1 MIGPQASAGT
11 SARFEAFYRGRYQE
25 IAAYVRRRVGDD
37 AADDVIANVFT
48 VAWRRFGD
56 VPGPPQDR
64 PWLFA
69 VARNTISDHNRAQ
82 RRRFRL
88 GARLEADATF
98 TACPVSPQ
106 GPGHEY
112 ELVLAAMAALRP
124 AEREAL
130 QLVLWEEL
138 SHAEAAAVLGCSVNA
153 FELRYRRARNA
164 VRAAVA
170 SVAPA
175 PGSTGPCS
183 MTRPGSITG
192 PGSVSPIQNSAPV
205 GRHAS

>member
-1 MIGPQASAGT
+1 MIGPQPGART
-11 SARFEAFYRGRYQE
+11 PARFEAFYRGRYQE
-25 IAAYVRRRVGDD
+25 IAAYVRRRVTED

-69 VARNTISDHNRAQ
+69 VARHTIADHNRAQ

-88 GARLEADATF
+88 GARLIADAAI
-98 TACPVSPQ
+98 TARPVSA
-106 GPGHEY
+106 PGSAYEN
-112 ELVLAAMAALRP
+112 ELVLAALAALRP

-130 QLVLWEEL
+130 QLVHWEEL
-138 SHAEAAAVLGCSVNA
+138 SHAEAATVLGCTVNA
-153 FELRYRRARNA
+153 FELRYRRARKA

-170 SVAPA
+170 GAEEA
-175 PGSTGPCS
+175 PGP
-183 MTRPGSITG
+183 IAE
-192 PGSVSPIQNSAPV
+192 PGSVSSIQNSAVV

>member
-1 MIGPQASAGT
+1 MIGPHGSAGT
-11 SARFEAFYRGRYQE
+11 PAKFEAFYRGRYQE
-25 IAAYVRRRVGDD
+25 IAAYVRRRVPED

-88 GARLEADATF
+88 GARLTADAAI
-98 TACPVSPQ
+98 TARPLGASAH
-106 GPGHEY
+106 GY
-112 ELVLAAMAALRP
+112 ANDLVLAAMAALRP

-130 QLVLWEEL
+130 QLVHWEEL
-138 SHAEAAAVLGCSVNA
+138 SHAEAAAVVGCTVNA
-153 FELRYRRARNA
+153 FELRYRRARKA
-164 VRAAVA
+164 VRAAIADPTDAAGSIAQPSSVA
-170 SVAPA
+170 S
-175 PGSTGPCS
+175 
-183 MTRPGSITG
+183 
-192 PGSVSPIQNSAPV
+192 IQNSAAV

>member
-82 RRRFRL
+82 RRWFRL
-88 GARLEADATF
+88 GARLTADAAI
-98 TACPVSPQ
+98 TARPLGASA
-106 GPGHEY
+106 PGY
-112 ELVLAAMAALRP
+112 ANDLVLAAMAALRP

-130 QLVLWEEL
+130 QLVHWEEL
-138 SHAEAAAVLGCSVNA
+138 SHAEAAAVLGCTVNA
-153 FELRYRRARNA
+153 FELRYRRARHA

-170 SVAPA
+170 SSPIA
-175 PGSTGPCS
+175 PGS
-183 MTRPGSITG
+183 
-192 PGSVSPIQNSAPV
+192 VY
-205 GRHAS
+205 

>member
-1 MIGPQASAGT
+1 MIGPQASAGN
-11 SARFEAFYRGRYQE
+11 SAGFEAFYRGRYQE

-37 AADDVIANVFT
+37 AADDVIANVFA

-82 RRRFRL
+82 RRWFRL
-88 GARLEADATF
+88 GARLRADAAI
-98 TACPVSPQ
+98 TARPA
-106 GPGHEY
+106 GPPGLGYEY
-112 ELVLAAMAALRP
+112 ERVLAAMAALRP
-124 AEREAL
+124 PEREAL
-130 QLVLWEEL
+130 QLVHWEEL
-138 SHAEAAAVLGCSVNA
+138 SHAEAAAVVGCTVNA

-170 SVAPA
+170 DAA
-175 PGSTGPCS
+175 AA
-183 MTRPGSITG
+183 PGSITG
-192 PGSVSPIQNSAPV
+192 SGSVSTIRNSAAV

>member
-1 MIGPQASAGT
+1 MIGPLASTGA

-25 IAAYVRRRVGDD
+25 IAAYVRRRVADD

-56 VPGPPQDR
+56 VPDPPQDR

-82 RRRFRL
+82 RRWFRL
-88 GARLEADATF
+88 GARLTADAAI
-98 TACPVSPQ
+98 TAPVGSP
-106 GPGHEY
+106 GSVLEH

-130 QLVLWEEL
+130 QLVHWEEL
-138 SHAEAAAVLGCSVNA
+138 SHAEAAAVLGCTVNA
-153 FELRYRRARNA
+153 FELRYRRARQA

-170 SVAPA
+170 IATIA
-175 PGSTGPCS
+175 
-183 MTRPGSITG
+183 
-192 PGSVSPIQNSAPV
+192 PGSVSSIQNSAAI

>member
-11 SARFEAFYRGRYQE
+11 SERFEAFYRARYQE
-25 IAAYVRRRVGDD
+25 IAAYVRRRVADD
-37 AADDVIANVFT
+37 AADDVIASVFT

-82 RRRFRL
+82 RRWFRL
-88 GARLEADATF
+88 GARLTADA
-98 TACPVSPQ
+98 AIAARPL
-106 GPGHEY
+106 GPPEAGYVH
-112 ELVLAAMAALRP
+112 ELVLLAMAALRP

-130 QLVLWEEL
+130 QLVHWEQL
-138 SHAEAAAVLGCSVNA
+138 SHAEAAAVLGCTANA
-153 FELRYRRARNA
+153 FELRYRRARQA
-164 VRAAVA
+164 VRRAVA
-170 SVAPA
+170 GATAAPS
-175 PGSTGPCS
+175 P
-183 MTRPGSITG
+183 ITA
-192 PGSVSPIQNSAPV
+192 PGSVSSIQNSARV

>member
-11 SARFEAFYRGRYQE
+11 SARFEALYRDRYQE
-25 IAAYVRRRVGDD
+25 IAAYVRRRVADD

-56 VPGPPQDR
+56 VPGPPEDR

-88 GARLEADATF
+88 GTRLKADA
-98 TACPVSPQ
+98 ALSARPVGLSAS
-106 GPGHEY
+106 GHDH
-112 ELVLAAMAALRP
+112 ELILAAMAALRP

-130 QLVLWEEL
+130 QLVHWEEL
-138 SHAEAAAVLGCSVNA
+138 SHAEAAAVVGCTVNA
-153 FELRYRRARNA
+153 FELRYRRARHA

-170 SVAPA
+170 SATAAPSRVA
-175 PGSTGPCS
+175 
-183 MTRPGSITG
+183 G
-192 PGSVSPIQNSAPV
+192 PGRVSSIQNSAAI

>member
-1 MIGPQASAGT
+1 MIGPQASAGP
-11 SARFEAFYRGRYQE
+11 SAQFEALYRGRYQE
-25 IAAYVRRRVGDD
+25 VAAYVRRRVADD

-48 VAWRRFGD
+48 VVWRKLGD

-82 RRRFRL
+82 RRWFRL
-88 GARLEADATF
+88 GARLKADAVI
-98 TACPVSPQ
+98 TARPVGSSAFRY
-106 GPGHEY
+106 ES

-138 SHAEAAAVLGCSVNA
+138 SHAEAATVLGCTVNA
-153 FELRYRRARNA
+153 FELRYRRARQA

-170 SVAPA
+170 GATAA
-175 PGSTGPCS
+175 PGSV
-183 MTRPGSITG
+183 TG
-192 PGSVSPIQNSAPV
+192 PGSLSSIQNSAAV
-205 GRHAS
+205 GRPAS